1 MAAGAFGPMPA
12 KLAEQA
18 GFEAVY
24 VPGGGTALARLGVA
38 DVGLAT
44 LTEMVDNAGAIAR
57 SVDVPVIADADTG
70 FGNHLNVRRTV
81 QEFERCGVAAIHIED
96 QTFPKR
102 SGHLKSKSVI
112 AVDEAV
118 LKIRAAVE
126 ARTDP
131 DFMIIARCDALGV
144 LGLDEALER
153 GRRYRDAGA
162 DMIFIEGT
170 RLIEDIADV
179 PRRLPAPHLFNM
191 SSGGTPVLTADEV
204 FRLGYRL
211 MILPN
216 YSALAAIKAISTI
229 FSEIARTGSVAS
241 SLEHCASYQDF
252 LALGGFGGF
261 EEIERRFAMPAEA
274 KAGH

>member
-12 KLAEQA
+12 KLAERA

-44 LTEMVDNAGAIAR
+44 LTEMVDNAAAVAR

-102 SGHLKSKSVI
+102 SGHLKSKSMI
-112 AVDEAV
+112 AADEAV

-126 ARTDP
+126 ARSDP

-144 LGLDEALER
+144 LGMDEAIDR
-153 GRRYRDAGA
+153 GRQYLCAGA
-162 DMIFIEGT
+162 DMIFIEGM
-170 RLIEDIADV
+170 RSIEQIAEI
-179 PRRLPAPHLFNM
+179 PQRLPAPHLFNM

-204 FRLGYRL
+204 FQLGYKL

-216 YSALAAIKAISTI
+216 YAALAAIKAISGV
-229 FSEIARTGSVAS
+229 FAEIARTKSVAS
-241 SLEHCASYQDF
+241 SLQHCASYQDF
-252 LALGGFGGF
+252 LALGDFKEF
-261 EEIERRFAMPAEA
+261 EEIERRLREA
-274 KAGH
+274 DGAIAS